1 MLYLSGCK
9 TAAISAELANGTV
22 GFLNTPSTRR
32 LLHDCQVWA
41 MDNGAFTDTYPGDDD
56 YLRILEGY
64 RGDQERCLFVAA
76 PDVLGDAPATL
87 ELFPKMA
94 ARLKADGW
102 PVALVGQDGME
113 NLPVP
118 WHETDWL
125 FVGGSTEWKLGVGAE
140 LLIRQ
145 AQTHGVRVHV
155 GRVNSGTRFRHFDAL
170 GCDTA
175 DGTYLA
181 FGPEKN
187 APKLFGWMNTPR
199 QEFLA

>member
-1 MLYLSGCK
+1 MKRLGWLAVYM
-9 TAAISAELANGTV
+9 AAIIAANWMTATYGLVPV
-22 GFLNTPSTRR
+22 GFGLKVTAGTFAAGAVLLVRDR
-32 LLHDCQVWA
+32 LQL
-41 MDNGAFTDTYPGDDD
+41 
-56 YLRILEGY
+56 
-64 RGDQERCLFVAA
+64 VANRWW
-76 PDVLGDAPATL
+76 VLGAII
-87 ELFPKMA
+87 
-94 ARLKADGW
+94 
-102 PVALVGQDGME
+102 
-113 NLPVP
+113 
-118 WHETDWL
+118 
-125 FVGGSTEWKLGVGAE
+125 GAE